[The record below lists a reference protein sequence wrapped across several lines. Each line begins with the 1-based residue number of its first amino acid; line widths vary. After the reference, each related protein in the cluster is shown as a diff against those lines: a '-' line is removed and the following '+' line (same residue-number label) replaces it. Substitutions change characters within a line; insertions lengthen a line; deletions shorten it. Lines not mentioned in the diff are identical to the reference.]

1 MDPPPQYEQVCRED
15 NLSSGQVML
24 ALVVPPDGTGK
35 QEVPPETE
43 DTIGYVQI
51 PGDAP
56 PPYDEEDK
64 RRMELKKKDE
74 EIRKRLV
81 ELGLL
86 SENDFGSDSEILL
99 GSGWVF
105 FWAAMIS
112 IAFSWIGFLV
122 AYCLSSSV
130 AARCGALC
138 GFGISMVKWTIVALY
153 SDCCRAYLASTM
165 CLSMALIFCGI
176 IIAIRGAVMYL
187 RARKEYERSG
197 YPAIKFWYLY

>member
-1 MDPPPQYEQVCRED
+1 MDPPPQYEQVCGED

-24 ALVVPPDGTGK
+24 ALVVPPGNDTK
-35 QEVPPETE
+35 EVPPETP
-43 DTIGYVQI
+43 DTVGYVQI

-64 RRMELKKKDE
+64 KIMELKRKDE

-105 FWAAMIS
+105 FWAAMLS
-112 IAFSWIGFLV
+112 VTFSWIGFLV
-122 AYCLSSSV
+122 AYCLSSAV

-165 CLSMALIFCGI
+165 CLSMALIFCGVT
-176 IIAIRGAVMYL
+176 IAIRGAMMYL
-187 RARKEYERSG
+187 RARKEYEMNG
-197 YPAIKFWYLY
+197 YPAIKYWYLY